1 MHTKIV
7 IVGGGAGGLELATRL
22 GNTLGKRKEA
32 EIHLVDAN
40 STHLWKP
47 LLHEVATGSLDSDI
61 DEVSYLSHAYKHHF
75 HFNIGK
81 MSGLDRNQKQIQL
94 APMFDDKGVEIK
106 PSRSI
111 AYDYIVIAIGSQTND
126 FKTPG
131 ATDNCAFLDSRNQA
145 DAFHERLINT
155 YLRLSNQVEEKE
167 HKALESKN
175 TSAEKE
181 ETILSVGIV
190 GAGATGVELAA
201 ELHNTTALLQ
211 AYGLKLNADNLKVTI
226 IEAGPRVLPVLPAR
240 ISDAVVSDLQ
250 ALNIDIKTNTRVMQ
264 VTKDGFETAEG
275 GLIQADIRVW
285 AAGVKAPE
293 FLSEIEGL
301 DTTSIHQIIVK
312 PTLQSTTDDSI
323 FVIGDCASY
332 TQENG
337 VRVPPRAQS
346 AHQMATH
353 VYKNLRLLLKDKPL
367 QDYTYKDHGSLVSLS
382 RYSTVGSLMGN
393 LMGKSTMVEGR
404 AARLVYISLYRMHQ
418 MALHGWI
425 RTLLIIF
432 SGRIN
437 RIIRPRL
444 KLH

>member
-1 MHTKIV
+1 MEKPKIV
-7 IVGGGAGGLELATRL
+7 VIGGGAGGLELVTRL
-22 GNTLGKRKEA
+22 GNSLGKKKLA
-32 EIHLVDAN
+32 SIHLVDSN
-40 STHLWKP
+40 PTHLWKP

-61 DEVSYLSHAYKHHF
+61 DEVSYLSHAHYHHF
-75 HFNIGK
+75 EFHIGR
-81 MSGLDRNQKQIQL
+81 MEGLDRDKKIIQL
-94 APMFDDKGVEIK
+94 APMADENGIEIK

-111 AYDYIVIAIGSQTND
+111 SYDYLVMAVGSQTND
-126 FKTPG
+126 FGTPG
-131 ATDNCAFLDSRNQA
+131 AANHCAFLDSRRQA
-145 DAFHERLINT
+145 DAFHDRLINT
-155 YLRLSNQVEEKE
+155 YLRLSNKVEEGE
-167 HKALESKN
+167 QV
-175 TSAEKE
+175 
-181 ETILSVGIV
+181 ILSVGIV

-226 IEAGPRVLPVLPAR
+226 IEAGPRVLPALPPR
-240 ISDAVVSDLQ
+240 ISDAVVKDLK
-250 ALNIDIKTNTRVMQ
+250 ALNIDVRTNTKVTQ
-264 VTKDGFETAEG
+264 VTEQGFETADQD
-275 GLIQADIRVW
+275 IIPADIRVW

-293 FLSEIEGL
+293 FLGNIEGL
-301 DTTSIHQIIVK
+301 ETTPTNQIIVK
-312 PTLQSTTDDSI
+312 PSLQATKDNNI

-346 AHQMATH
+346 AHQMASH
-353 VYKNLRLLLKDKPL
+353 VYKNLRLLLNNKPL
-367 QDYTYKDHGSLVSLS
+367 KPYTYKDHGSLVSLS

-404 AARLVYISLYRMHQ
+404 AARIVYISLYRMHQ

-425 RTLLIIF
+425 KTALIMF
-432 SGRIN
+432 SGSIN